1 MTTSPIS
8 ALSRPR
14 GAKYEC
20 ELCGREA
27 KIRCNECPTYYCG
40 SEHFDQDWRG
50 IRGLI
55 AKDTVLL
62 RERPCTLGSDEERK
76 RRDAELISIRE
87 EVRDLCSETA
97 QKLLVRGECNLAIP
111 GALQGL
117 KLAIELF
124 GTNST
129 ELFLPSGSYLLLA
142 ECNLGLNKLK
152 VAEEFLGLAKW
163 IILKESE
170 RWYGDRSALVSAM
183 QRNFGRLYVAQEKYS
198 EALRSFAEDTYQTTC
213 RFGPR
218 DPRTAPCYYN
228 MGRVFQAMNEASK
241 AASFYTTVTS
251 TYAQWLEKAIDAD
264 AWLPESF
271 RRPGGLYRTIT
282 VDAGLSP
289 YEWALVTGQRGSE
302 MEVTDGSDAG
312 VEGGEQAEIPANGGE
327 DEVLLSPVQRQE
339 AVDILKYILEY
350 QEGTVDDAA
359 DELNAST
366 GREADAAAE
375 TRCQF

>member
-1 MTTSPIS
+1 M
-8 ALSRPR
+8 
-14 GAKYEC
+14 G
-20 ELCGREA
+20 
-27 KIRCNECPTYYCG
+27 
-40 SEHFDQDWRG
+40 Q
-50 IRGLI
+50 
-55 AKDTVLL
+55 V
-62 RERPCTLGSDEERK
+62 
-76 RRDAELISIRE
+76 
-87 EVRDLCSETA
+87 
-97 QKLLVRGECNLAIP
+97 QGECNLAIP

-129 ELFLPSGSYLLLA
+129 ELVGSYLLLA

-152 VAEEFLGLAKW
+152 VSEKFLGLAKW
-163 IILKESE
+163 IILKNPNA
-170 RWYGDRSALVSAM
+170 GDRSALVSAM

-218 DPRTAPCYYN
+218 DPRTAPCYNN

-251 TYAQWLEKAIDAD
+251 TYAQWLEKVIDAD

-271 RRPGGLYRTIT
+271 RRPGGLYRTPT

-289 YEWALVTGQRGSE
+289 YEWALVTGHRGSE
-302 MEVTDGSDAG
+302 MEVTVDGSDAG
-312 VEGGEQAEIPANGGE
+312 VEGGEQAGIPAKGGE

-350 QEGTVDDAA
+350 QEETVDDAA
-359 DELNAST
+359 DELNT
-366 GREADAAAE
+366 VGGRRADAAAE
-375 TRCQF
+375 TRYVLALMLFHMEMDLPTAKEYIVAADEYFRDAVEGAGDATIMHRVQEMRAKTGHYRVILFNVTCVRGEIEAAA